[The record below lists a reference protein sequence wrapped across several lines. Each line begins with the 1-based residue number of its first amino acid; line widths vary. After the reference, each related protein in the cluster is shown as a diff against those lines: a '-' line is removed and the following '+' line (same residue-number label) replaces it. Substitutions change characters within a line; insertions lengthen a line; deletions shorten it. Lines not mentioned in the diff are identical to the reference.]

1 MLAVDVFCQ
10 KFWLTL
16 MDVAILFKM
25 LDSGVAVHSV
35 LPFLSEPL
43 TGNADARFVH
53 VQLNML
59 TVH

>member
-1 MLAVDVFCQ
+1 
-10 KFWLTL
+10 
-16 MDVAILFKM
+16 MDVAILCKM

>member
-1 MLAVDVFCQ
+1 MLVVDVFCQ

-35 LPFLSEPL
+35 LPFLS
-43 TGNADARFVH
+43 
-53 VQLNML
+53 
-59 TVH
+59 